1 MVVATTVG
9 SRTRGRGGLHGVGGP
24 ATGMKYHIGISV
36 MPVATA
42 PIVGVIPTPADIEC
56 ATVVKSR
63 RKIVAP
69 VTLTADVAQ
78 IPVRYPFIRD
88 SLFYLQ
94 NTKVKVPMESQ
105 YGVKMQLKDLLWD

>member
-1 MVVATTVG
+1 
-9 SRTRGRGGLHGVGGP
+9 
-24 ATGMKYHIGISV
+24 
-36 MPVATA
+36 
-42 PIVGVIPTPADIEC
+42 
-56 ATVVKSR
+56 
-63 RKIVAP
+63 
-69 VTLTADVAQ
+69 LTADVAQ